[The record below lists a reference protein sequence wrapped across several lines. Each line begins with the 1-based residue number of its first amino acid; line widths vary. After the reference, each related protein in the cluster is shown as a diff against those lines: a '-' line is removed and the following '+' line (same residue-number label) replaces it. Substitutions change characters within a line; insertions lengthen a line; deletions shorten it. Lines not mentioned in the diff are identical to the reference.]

1 MRGECESMLY
11 FMGVDNGGT
20 TIKAAIF
27 DQTGHEI
34 AAASQNTPLLVPC
47 EGFNERDMETLWE
60 ATAATIHKAILKSG
74 IQPSEIAGVGCTGH
88 GKGLYLWGK
97 DDKPAYHAVASTD
110 RRGAPYV
117 ERWYGNGTAAKAE
130 SLALQ
135 PVVETQPVAILA
147 WMKEHHPEILENTR
161 WIFEA
166 KDYIRFM
173 LTGRAMAE
181 VTDYSGT
188 CLMNLQTK
196 EFDRE
201 LLRLFDLEEMFDALP
216 PLCQSYELCGTVTEK
231 AAKDTGLAAGTP
243 VCGGMFDIDA
253 CAIALDV
260 STTERLCMITGT
272 WSINEYIAKEPVPT
286 GSSTHNSMFC
296 IPGYYLIEESSPTS
310 SGNLEWFIQHFVPGA
325 EDPNVDKKALY
336 REIDREVESLS
347 PGDCNIIF
355 LPFLYGTYNE
365 KCASSAFI
373 GMTNFHTRAHMLR
386 AIFEGVGF
394 SHLHHIEALLA
405 HRNPPSAIRMAG
417 GATNSDVWV
426 QIFADITGT
435 PIEVV
440 KTKEPGALGCAMAAA
455 IAAGVYPDYKTA
467 AENMTKVS
475 AIIHPN
481 KENTEIYQKK
491 YTRFCRLIELLS
503 QQ

>member
-1 MRGECESMLY
+1 MLY

-27 DQTGHEI
+27 DQTGNEI
-34 AAASQNTPLLVPC
+34 ASASQNTPLLVPC
-47 EGFNERDMETLWE
+47 EGFNERDMNTLWKT
-60 ATAATIHKAILKSG
+60 TAAVIQNAIQKSG
-74 IQPSEIAGVGCTGH
+74 LAPSDIAGVGCTGH

-97 DDKPAYHAVASTD
+97 DNKPAYHAVASTD

-117 ERWYGNGTAAKAE
+117 ERWYADGTAAQAE
-130 SLALQ
+130 ALALQ

-147 WMKEHHPEILENTR
+147 WMKEHHPEVIQNTR

-188 CLMNLQTK
+188 CLMNLNTK
-196 EFDRE
+196 KFDRD
-201 LLRLFDLEEMFDALP
+201 LLRLFDLEEVFDALP
-216 PLCQSYELCGTVTEK
+216 PLCQSYELCGIVTEE
-231 AAKDTGLAAGTP
+231 AAKDTGLAPGTP

-260 STTERLCMITGT
+260 STPNRLCMITGT
-272 WSINEYIAKEPVPT
+272 WSINEYIAEKPVPT
-286 GSSTHNSMFC
+286 GSSTHNSLFC

-310 SGNLEWFIQHFVPGA
+310 SGNLEWFIKHFVPGA
-325 EDPNVDKKALY
+325 GDPGVDKKALY
-336 REIDREVESLS
+336 REIDREVAALPPEESSIL
-347 PGDCNIIF
+347 F

-365 KCASSAFI
+365 KCTSSAFV
-373 GMTNFHTRAHMLR
+373 GMTNFHTRTHMLR
-386 AIFEGVGF
+386 AIFEGVCF

-405 HRNPPSAIRMAG
+405 HRDPPDAIRMAG

-426 QIFADITGT
+426 QMFADVVGT

-455 IAAGVYPDYKTA
+455 IAAGVYPDYQTA
-467 AENMTKVS
+467 AEHMTKVS
-475 AIIHPN
+475 GAIYPN
-481 KENTEIYQKK
+481 KENTEIYQRK
-491 YTRFCRLIELLS
+491 YARFCRLIALLS

>member
-1 MRGECESMLY
+1 MLY

-27 DQTGHEI
+27 DQRGNEI
-34 AAASQNTPLLVPC
+34 ASASRSTPLLVPC
-47 EGFNERDMETLWE
+47 EGFNERDMETLWKT
-60 ATAATIHKAILKSG
+60 TAETIKCAINKSG

-117 ERWYGNGTAAKAE
+117 AQWYADGTAARAE
-130 SLALQ
+130 KLALQ

-147 WMKEHHPEILENTR
+147 WMKEHHPDVLENTR

-173 LTGRAMAE
+173 LTGKAMAE

-188 CLMNLQTK
+188 CLMNLNTK
-196 EFDRE
+196 VFDRE
-201 LLRLFDLEEMFDALP
+201 LLRLFDLEELFEALP
-216 PLCQSYELCGTVTEK
+216 PLCQSYDLCGTVTE
-231 AAKDTGLAAGTP
+231 AAARATGLAAGTP

-260 STTERLCMITGT
+260 STPERLCMITGT
-272 WSINEYIAKEPVPT
+272 WSINEYIAKKPVPT
-286 GSSTHNSMFC
+286 GTSTHNSLFC

-310 SGNLEWFIQHFVPGA
+310 SGNLEWFIRNFIPGA
-325 EDPNVDKKALY
+325 NDTDIDKKALY
-336 REIDREVESLS
+336 QQIDREVETLRPEDS
-347 PGDCNIIF
+347 NIVF

-365 KCASSAFI
+365 KCTSSAFI
-373 GMTNFHTRAHMLR
+373 GMTNFHTRSHMLR
-386 AIFEGVGF
+386 AVFEGVCF
-394 SHLHHIEALLA
+394 SHLHHIETLLA
-405 HRNPPSAIRMAG
+405 HRNVPSAIRMAG
-417 GATNSDVWV
+417 GATNSSVWV
-426 QIFADITGT
+426 QMFADVTGMS
-435 PIEVV
+435 IEVI
-440 KTKEPGALGCAMAAA
+440 KTREPGALGCAMAAA
-455 IAAGVYPDYKTA
+455 IAADVYPDYKTA
-467 AENMTKVS
+467 AKAMTRVS
-475 AIIHPN
+475 ATIQPN
-481 KENTEIYQKK
+481 KDNTEIYRKK
-491 YTRFCRLIELLS
+491 YARYCRLIELLS